1 MHISWRYIYIQI
13 LYIYIFLLY
22 IYISVLPH
30 CTKQGSSL
38 GLKLCADTWPA
49 EFHSCRKK
57 LLLVKKMRWFSSW
70 GRLQKAAQGYQEPGA
85 GDLKAFKS
93 WSHGN
98 CNLAWVVV
106 SRSIHLSFLWQ
117 DWVPLL
123 LQWAESASLQTSS
136 KQQLA
141 HWYQYDVDT
150 AVGFV
155 CATRHFS
162 LGFFFKDSSGNMQV
176 PAPFGCEVPCIWGNA
191 VLSSRG
197 VEVIALASIAV
208 ALCNTTWQPGEQL
221 KGNFGSPNK
230 MENSFNKYPIVSIVI
245 RCEMPMSMPPEY
257 GFCLVY
263 ESLRKSVVHDLL
275 VLAERQPKIAWGI
288 LLIIPEQ
295 LPLGYITRMI
305 LMTLRCSSSN
315 LSHCLLHGWISTWLQ
330 VQCGA
335 QVLESWWLLNQHFNH
350 GEDHFSWLHVEK
362 QIQV

>member
-1 MHISWRYIYIQI
+1 
-13 LYIYIFLLY
+13 
-22 IYISVLPH
+22 
-30 CTKQGSSL
+30 
-38 GLKLCADTWPA
+38 
-49 EFHSCRKK
+49 
-57 LLLVKKMRWFSSW
+57 
-70 GRLQKAAQGYQEPGA
+70 
-85 GDLKAFKS
+85 
-93 WSHGN
+93 
-98 CNLAWVVV
+98 
-106 SRSIHLSFLWQ
+106 
-117 DWVPLL
+117 
-123 LQWAESASLQTSS
+123 
-136 KQQLA
+136 
-141 HWYQYDVDT
+141 
-150 AVGFV
+150 
-155 CATRHFS
+155 
-162 LGFFFKDSSGNMQV
+162 MQV

-230 MENSFNKYPIVSIVI
+230 MENSFNKHPIVSIVI